1 LEQIV
6 ANPFE
11 PSVSD
16 TEVVTATLDITA
28 PKQEAES
35 LGTSEERFRRYFEL
49 GLIGMAITSPDKG
62 CIEANDEI
70 CKILGYDRSELMK
83 MTWAEMTHP
92 DDLPAD
98 VAKFERVLAKEIDG
112 YTLDKRWIRKDGQVI
127 HSTISVKCV
136 RREDGAVDYFVAM
149 LQDFTAR
156 RQAEEALAKSHANL
170 ERRVADRTQQLTV
183 INEELRNKETEL
195 QLLTARI
202 IEMQE
207 MENKYLAREL
217 HDDFSQKLAVLGMEI
232 AAVAQRESSFEMRGR
247 LQGFTAQIGTLAK
260 DIHRISRQLHSA
272 ILDDLGLA
280 AALRNECGGF
290 SEQHGIPVEFDH
302 GDVPSVVPGD
312 ISLCLYRVAQE
323 CLRNIGKHANATRA
337 RVALRRVRDELAME
351 ITDSG
356 DGFDPQAIKGKG
368 GLGLISME
376 ERIRMVR
383 GTLSISSQPRKG
395 TVVEARV
402 PFPRGHA

>member
-1 LEQIV
+1 V

-16 TEVVTATLDITA
+16 TEVAAATLDVTA
-28 PKQEAES
+28 RKQEIGS

-49 GLIGMAITSPDKG
+49 GLVGMAITSPEKG
-62 CIEANDEI
+62 CIEVNDAI
-70 CKILGYDRSELMK
+70 CKILGYDRSELLN
-83 MTWAEMTHP
+83 MTWAKITHP
-92 DDLPAD
+92 DDLPVDA
-98 VAKFERVLAKEIDG
+98 AKFERVLAKEIDG

-136 RREDGAVDYFVAM
+136 RREDGAVDYFVVM
-149 LQDFTAR
+149 LQDITAR
-156 RQAEEALAKSHANL
+156 RQIEEALAKSHANL
-170 ERRVADRTQQLTV
+170 ERREADRTEQLTV

-195 QLLTARI
+195 QLLTARL

-207 MENKYLAREL
+207 MENKHLAREL

-232 AAVAQRESSFEMRGR
+232 AAVAQRESSLEMRGR
-247 LQGFTAQIGTLAK
+247 LLEFTAQIGTLAK

-290 SEQHGIPVEFDH
+290 SEQHGVPVEFDP
-302 GDVPSVVPGD
+302 GDVPPVVPGD
-312 ISLCLYRVAQE
+312 ISLCFYRVAQE
-323 CLRNIGKHANATRA
+323 CLRNIAKHANTTRA
-337 RVALRRVRDELAME
+337 RVALRKVRNELAME

-356 DGFDPQAIKGKG
+356 DGFDPQAIKGRG

-376 ERIRMVR
+376 ERVRIVR
-383 GTLSISSQPRKG
+383 GTLSIWSQPRKG
-395 TVVEARV
+395 TVVKARV
-402 PFPRGHA
+402 PFHQGQS